1 MVWDG
6 YSNLRAEM
14 KRMTKTL
21 KAVQQELKRVKA
33 KSDGVEEAPAAQT
46 LDISSIEKASF
57 LQEEQYSSHGNP
69 LHSTALEEDLS
80 PRAEQNQRAAPEKT
94 GRQRAAVRTPTT
106 NKPKSVSKAVK
117 KITASKE
124 NQEPSEPRKQG
135 AAAPVRRVKGGALP
149 TISEQRE
156 DAGKKRA
163 SLTATSKKGQR
174 SAKGTSPGEKQRAQR
189 SSSSSEELTD
199 EDESFHPS
207 KEKSKRRRSSSSR
220 RQSGKKHKKTTKSS
234 SESSERGGPSKKA
247 RDLRSQSDLDVVLN
261 AFQEFVGQY
270 KQTVNSDAV
279 KRTIDAFSRSVEEQL
294 SEIITES
301 RELKNLKRENAK
313 VNSASN
319 KKRTRLLEANNDL
332 IKERAKL
339 TSLQKECDEL
349 EQRLKA
355 LREGTSL
362 LNKLQEL
369 NRRYLN
375 HRTAHPDE
383 VETFG
388 ASCLPAML
396 LEARCIMGTE
406 QQLKN
411 VNDQLQQ
418 IIDETED
425 QQSTHGV
432 QLNQ

>member
-294 SEIITES
+294 SEI
-301 RELKNLKRENAK
+301 

>member
-1 MVWDG
+1 
-6 YSNLRAEM
+6 M

>member
-21 KAVQQELKRVKA
+21 QAVQQELKRVKA

-80 PRAEQNQRAAPEKT
+80 PRAEQSQRAAPEKT
-94 GRQRAAVRTPTT
+94 GRQRAAGRTPTT
-106 NKPKSVSKAVK
+106 NKPQSVSKTVE

-135 AAAPVRRVKGGALP
+135 AAAPVRRVRGGALP
-149 TISEQRE
+149 TISEHRE
-156 DAGKKRA
+156 DTGKKRA

-174 SAKGTSPGEKQRAQR
+174 SAKGTSPGEKQREQR

-207 KEKSKRRRSSSSR
+207 EEKSKRRRSSSSR
-220 RQSGKKHKKTTKSS
+220 RQSGQKHKRKSS
-234 SESSERGGPSKKA
+234 SESSERVGPSKKA
-247 RDLRSQSDLDVVLN
+247 RDLRSPSDLDVVLN

-349 EQRLKA
+349 EQKLKA
-355 LREGTSL
+355 LREGSSL
-362 LNKLQEL
+362 LNNLKEL

-396 LEARCIMGTE
+396 LEARSIMGTE

-418 IIDETED
+418 ITDETED
-425 QQSTHGV
+425 QPSTHAV

>member
-1 MVWDG
+1 MDENTCEN
-6 YSNLRAEM
+6 SITINI
-14 KRMTKTL
+14 
-21 KAVQQELKRVKA
+21 QSVKA
-33 KSDGVEEAPAAQT
+33 KSGDVVESEAPQT

-94 GRQRAAVRTPTT
+94 GRQRAAGETPTT
-106 NKPKSVSKAVK
+106 NKSKSVSKALE
-117 KITASKE
+117 KITASEE

-135 AAAPVRRVKGGALP
+135 AAATVRRVQGGALP
-149 TISEQRE
+149 TISEHRE
-156 DAGKKRA
+156 DVGKKRA

-174 SAKGTSPGEKQRAQR
+174 SAKGTSPGEKRR
-189 SSSSSEELTD
+189 SCSSSAELTD

-220 RQSGKKHKKTTKSS
+220 RQSGQKHKRKSS
-234 SESSERGGPSKKA
+234 SESSERAGPSKRA
-247 RDLRSQSDLDVVLN
+247 RVLRSPSDLDVVLD

-279 KRTIDAFSRSVEEQL
+279 KRTIDAFIRSVEEQL

-313 VNSASN
+313 VNSAIN
-319 KKRTRLLEANNDL
+319 KKRTRLLEAKNDF
-332 IKERAKL
+332 IKGKAKL

-349 EQRLKA
+349 EQRLEA
-355 LREGTSL
+355 LREGTSF
-362 LNKLQEL
+362 LNNLQEL
-369 NRRYLN
+369 NRRYLK

-388 ASCLPAML
+388 PSCLPAML
-396 LEARCIMGTE
+396 LEARSILGTE

-425 QQSTHGV
+425 QPSTHTV